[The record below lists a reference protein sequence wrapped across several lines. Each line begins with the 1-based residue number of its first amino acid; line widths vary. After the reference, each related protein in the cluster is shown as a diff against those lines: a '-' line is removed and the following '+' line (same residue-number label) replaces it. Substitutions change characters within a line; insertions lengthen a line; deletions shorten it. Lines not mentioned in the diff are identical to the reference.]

1 MFLAIK
7 GVNMASF
14 IPVRRNFLIT
24 EIYHRMYNR
33 VLPCNYTFR
42 GEKHNFWEIEY
53 VVDGQVELT
62 EGENVYLMKDGD
74 IIFHSPMEFHR
85 LNNSNAAHLINL
97 SFKTS
102 GDLPPNLTDGF
113 FSLDEN
119 EKETFLNTF
128 HKIYHVVKEAQNS
141 LYAMQE
147 AAESLETFIINIC
160 KNYHSI
166 SQTSTTSGSLTYKT
180 LVELMN
186 HNVLKNITIE
196 DLAVRSYVSV
206 SYIKALFY
214 RYARVSPKAYYND
227 LRISAAQDLLKQ
239 GMPVN
244 EVSEKMNFSSPN
256 YFSLFFKKHT
266 NMTPLQYKKTLK

>member
-1 MFLAIK
+1 M
-7 GVNMASF
+7 GNF
-14 IPVRRNFLIT
+14 IPVLKKFEIT
-24 EIYHRMYNR
+24 DFYHRMYNR
-33 VLPCNYTFR
+33 VLPCNYVFR
-42 GEKHNFWEIEY
+42 GEKHNFWEVEF

-62 EGENVYLMKDGD
+62 EEENVYVMQGGD

-85 LNNSNAAHLINL
+85 MNNSKEAHLINL
-97 SFKTS
+97 SFKAS
-102 GDLPPNLTDGF
+102 GDFPESLTDGF
-113 FSLDEN
+113 FSLSES
-119 EKETFLNTF
+119 EKDNFLNIF
-128 HKIYHVVKEAQNS
+128 HKIYHIVKEAQNS
-141 LYAMQE
+141 PYAMQE
-147 AAESLETFIINIC
+147 AAQSLETFIVNIC
-160 KNYHSI
+160 KNHHSI
-166 SQTSTTSGSLTYKT
+166 KETSTSNASLTYKT

-214 RYARVSPKAYYND
+214 RYARVSPKAYYNS

-239 GMPVN
+239 GLSVN

-266 NMTPLQYKKTLK
+266 NKTPLQYKKTLR